1 MIPAALAVAALSMT
15 TPGQA
20 APGPAAPLPP
30 DLAAVWKD
38 FQAAL
43 RADDPAAL
51 AKVTRFPLRSNE
63 FGGPVKDAALLK
75 QRWGRFFP
83 ADRKAGLLRA
93 PLERTEGAKDT
104 FEAFTDAG
112 GLPIRFLF
120 TRTKAGWRFSAVDN
134 INE

>member
-1 MIPAALAVAALSMT
+1 MAIPLLLPALGAI
-15 TPGQA
+15 QA
-20 APGPAAPLPP
+20 SAPAPQAPLPP

-43 RADDPAAL
+43 KADDPAAL

-63 FGGPVKDAALLK
+63 YGTLKDPAALR
-75 QRWGRFFP
+75 QRWPRIFP
-83 ADRKAGLLRA
+83 PAVRAALAKA

-104 FEAFTDAG
+104 FEAFSDAG
-112 GLPIRFLF
+112 GLPIRFIF
-120 TRTKAGWRFSAVDN
+120 TRSKAGWRLSHLDN